1 MTESSSTGGPSQAN
15 GSRRDQA
22 TDDLHAALGHLRD
35 AVDRLRSEIEMNA
48 KDEWVRAKP
57 ELKTTLGDLQK
68 MIDAAAERAKVVLG
82 GLSDRLDST
91 EKRDQSN

>member
-1 MTESSSTGGPSQAN
+1 MTDGNPNGGPATANEPRREQA
-15 GSRRDQA
+15 A
-22 TDDLHAALGHLRD
+22 DDLHAALGHLRD
-35 AVDRLRSEIEMNA
+35 AVDRLRTEIEVNA

-82 GLSDRLDST
+82 DLSNRLDST
-91 EKRDQSN
+91 EKRDQSG